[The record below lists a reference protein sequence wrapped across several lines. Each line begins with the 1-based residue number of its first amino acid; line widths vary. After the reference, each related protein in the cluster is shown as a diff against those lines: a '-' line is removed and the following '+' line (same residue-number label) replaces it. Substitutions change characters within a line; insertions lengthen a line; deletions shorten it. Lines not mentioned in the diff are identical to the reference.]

1 MFASSNRPHQFY
13 WLLGVKGFCVKDFNE
28 RVDECVNYT
37 GINVRMTLYMDSTKH
52 MLQKYTEFKH
62 RSHFFFFLFLLWRN
76 GRERNTHNYNS
87 QDILSHCHKRQLIQR
102 TVNYVKWIRSV
113 TEVYR
118 LYSHRG
124 HWELNC
130 CWVTCLIWLPY
141 RAQFGTQSFLYW
153 ISFSPVCTCSSF
165 LSRGISQDPVF
176 YPWTWHTEVNVSK
189 QTWTSASAAIMGN
202 HVEVSDTHQSF
213 LWSLNIV

>member
-13 WLLGVKGFCVKDFNE
+13 WLLGVNGFCVNDFNT

-37 GINVRMTLYMDSTKH
+37 GINIRVTMYMDNTKH

-62 RSHFFFFLFLLWRN
+62 RLHFFFFFFLLWRN
-76 GRERNTHNYNS
+76 ARERNIHNYRPE
-87 QDILSHCHKRQLIQR
+87 DILSHCHK
-102 TVNYVKWIRSV
+102 
-113 TEVYR
+113 
-118 LYSHRG
+118 

-130 CWVTCLIWLPY
+130 SWVICLIWLPY
-141 RAQFGTQSFLYW
+141 RAQFGTQSFPYW

-176 YPWTWHTEVNVSK
+176 YPWTWHTEVNVTK
-189 QTWTSASAAIMGN
+189 QTQTSASVAIMGN
-202 HVEVSDTHQSF
+202 QVEVSDTHQSF
-213 LWSLNIV
+213 HWPLNIV